1 MAATQQNGPD
11 EPNSRQSRWTEPDPS
26 EVANRIEAL
35 KALSNRQFT
44 MAVRDFI
51 SSSDEDR
58 VTAYAVRSAELA
70 RKARRAI
77 TDLLQDPEKYLE
89 SPAEESNNGRR
100 ERLRRFRLD
109 AEHEAE
115 LLHNVLAG
123 IIARRGFLPPESNPR
138 GRARRRLADEFPE
151 RFLELVREEQQNDV
165 DRAAEQ
171 KRQRAAARAAGA

>member
-1 MAATQQNGPD
+1 MAASQQNGLD
-11 EPNSRQSRWTEPDPS
+11 EPGSRQNRWTEPDPS
-26 EVANRIEAL
+26 EVATRIEAL
-35 KALSNRQFT
+35 KALSNRQFAT
-44 MAVRDFI
+44 ALGTFV
-51 SSSDEDR
+51 SSSEKDR
-58 VTAYAVRSAELA
+58 VTAYAVRSTELA

-77 TDLLQDPEKYLE
+77 NDLLQDPEKYLE
-89 SPAEESNNGRR
+89 PPAEESKNSRR

-123 IIARRGFLPPESNPR
+123 IIARRGYLPPESNPR

-171 KRQRAAARAAGA
+171 KRQRAAARAADA